1 MAKFAKKDPV
11 VPLRQP
17 LDDGLDNVARAQS
30 HLDGGT
36 VAVLKRVTLL
46 WFLLPMRL
54 SIGVSVLGTLTQL
67 VPAFIFLA
75 SAPGLRAQE
84 PLPQQA
90 ITQEDTSTQKSNV
103 VLGKCTYPVVQ
114 KEPGVATLQAD
125 SQHRTGN
132 TSYADGCVEIDYD
145 NLRLRADHVEYN
157 DDTKV
162 AVVRGNVQL
171 DRLSQHLEADDG
183 RYNLGTDS
191 GVFHHVRATISMQ
204 RRPTPTLLV
213 SPNPLY
219 FEADEAERLDE
230 NTYRVHRAWIT
241 VCRPDKPTWKFFA
254 TEATVQMTRDVR
266 LENSTFRLINIPVIY
281 LPFATIPA
289 SRQRE
294 SGFMIPDA
302 GNSSIKGYFFGDSV
316 YWAPTDWAD
325 ATVGATYLSKRGWS
339 QNASIRMRPW
349 ENAKLDVSY
358 FGVIDR
364 GLPEPNGPPLREGGH
379 EAHFDFDAF
388 LPEGWRTVVDLN
400 QLSSLTFRLAFAETF
415 SQAVN
420 SEVRNTAFATNNFS
434 GFSFSVAALSYKDF
448 LSATPES
455 SITLR
460 SAPEVRVSSVPQQ
473 AFQHLPLY
481 FYFIAFEG
489 GVHRS
494 ESTTGLSTDS
504 FVQRSEVAPSV
515 MFPFHWGLWLGVT
528 SSFTLRSTH
537 YGEQESISGN
547 RLVDQ
552 PLTRTTEEISID
564 MRPPALERV
573 WKIGDTKWKHTI
585 EPEIVYN
592 YVNGVNEFGRFI
604 RFDED
609 ETLTDTNEIQYGI
622 TQRLFRRSS
631 DDDGG
636 EEFITWDLKQKY
648 FFDPTFGGALLPGVR
663 NVFQALDSL
672 TPFAFQ
678 DEPNHFSPIISD
690 IRITPGRAYDA
701 QFRVDFDP
709 TRGRITAIGTLLKL
723 KPYRESFLTLAH
735 FSTINLPP
743 AVPSATFRP
752 RSDQIRALVGYGE
765 TNRRGWNT
773 AVGVSYDIAEHTFQN
788 QVAQLSYNGSCCG
801 LGLEYRHLNLGTLR
815 TENQYRIVLL
825 IANLGSAGNLRR
837 QEKIF

>member
-1 MAKFAKKDPV
+1 MV
-11 VPLRQP
+11 
-17 LDDGLDNVARAQS
+17 
-30 HLDGGT
+30 
-36 VAVLKRVTLL
+36 VLKRVTLL
-46 WFLLPMRL
+46 RFLLPMRP
-54 SIGVSVLGTLTQL
+54 SIGVCFLGAIAQL
-67 VPAFIFLA
+67 ASALIFLA
-75 SAPGLRAQE
+75 SAPALNAQGLLPPEEIIQAAGADGASASSTQQ
-84 PLPQQA
+84 PQQSNTTV
-90 ITQEDTSTQKSNV
+90 TQ
-103 VLGKCTYPVVQ
+103 CTYPTVQ

-162 AVVRGNVQL
+162 AVARGHVQL

-183 RYNLGTDS
+183 TYNLGSDS

-204 RRPTPTLLV
+204 RRPAPTLLV

-219 FEADEAERLDE
+219 FEADEAERLDQ

-266 LENSTFRLINIPVIY
+266 LENSTFRLIDIPVIY

-302 GNSSIKGYFFGDSV
+302 GNSSVKGYFFGDSV

-339 QNASIRMRPW
+339 QNASIRLRPW
-349 ENAKLDVSY
+349 ENAKLDASY

-388 LPEGWRTVVDLN
+388 LPNGWRTVVDLN

-455 SITLR
+455 SINLR
-460 SAPEVRVSSVPQQ
+460 SAPEVRISSVPQQ

-481 FYFIAFEG
+481 FYFSAFEG
-489 GVHRS
+489 AVHRS

-504 FVQRSEVAPSV
+504 FVRRSEVAPSV
-515 MFPFHWGLWLGVT
+515 MFPFHWGPWLGIT
-528 SSFTLRSTH
+528 SSFTLRSTR

-564 MRPPALERV
+564 IRPPALERV
-573 WKIGDTKWKHTI
+573 FEIGGTKWKHTI
-585 EPEIVYN
+585 EPEVVYN

-631 DDDGG
+631 DGDDGG

-648 FFDPTFGGALLPGVR
+648 FFDPTFNGALLPGVR
-663 NVFQALDSL
+663 NVFQALDTL

-690 IRITPGRAYDA
+690 IKVTPGRAYDA

-735 FSTINLPP
+735 FSTINLPSDE
-743 AVPSATFRP
+743 PSTTFRP

-765 TNRRGWNT
+765 MNRRGWNT

-788 QVAQLSYNGSCCG
+788 QVAQLTYNGSCCG